1 MNKISGAPAD
11 VELVCSQLSCQDPQ
25 ANLAGCIKSGD
36 LTTFSALL
44 AEVAPLDDQ
53 GHLSLPDDEKQV
65 GSIVY

>member
-1 MNKISGAPAD
+1 MSGRQKQN
-11 VELVCSQLSCQDPQ
+11 VKHFQS
-25 ANLAGCIKSGD
+25 NLAGCIKSGD

-65 GSIVY
+65 GVSLLAE

>member
-1 MNKISGAPAD
+1 MF
-11 VELVCSQLSCQDPQ
+11 QT
-25 ANLAGCIKSGD
+25 NLAGCIKSGD

-65 GSIVY
+65 GFIVKYKVK

>member
-1 MNKISGAPAD
+1 MT
-11 VELVCSQLSCQDPQ
+11 ELNIFQT
-25 ANLAGCIKSGD
+25 NLASCIKSGD

-65 GSIVY
+65 GGFIVDIVKPL